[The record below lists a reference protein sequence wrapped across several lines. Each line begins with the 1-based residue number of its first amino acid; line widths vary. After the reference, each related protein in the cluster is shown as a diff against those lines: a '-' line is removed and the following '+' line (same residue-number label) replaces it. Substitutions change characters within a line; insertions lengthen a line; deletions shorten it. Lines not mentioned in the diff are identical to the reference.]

1 MGNLHFHL
9 SIFYFHL
16 NLTSMIRQ
24 TIMNLRQN
32 PFLSAISIAGTAFAI
47 TMIMAIVITWQTK
60 YADFTPEVNRSRS
73 LYVTAMHIYNL
84 DSQDEHSYGFT
95 SPAFLKECVLP
106 LKGIEAATAF
116 GGISGAL
123 VSLTDGSNRLKVD
136 KRITDASFWKVFKPH
151 FLTGRGFSEEEVQSV
166 VVCASVAR
174 KLFGTTEV
182 VGQQLLY
189 NRETMRIAGVVED
202 ISVAAKDAYA
212 QIWVPYTP
220 GMLQANGVWSYSGG
234 MQIAIVAKSAD
245 DFPAIRE
252 ELSKRV
258 EAVNA
263 GLGNRKIDIMEQ
275 PDNIVAHVNHVWCNI
290 GPDLP
295 MLYLQ
300 YAVAL
305 LIILLVPSLNLC
317 GLSSSRMQQRMA
329 ELGVR
334 KAFGGTRW
342 VLVRQILNE
351 NLMLT
356 LLGGV
361 AGLLLSY
368 LSVYLMREWL
378 FTGSG
383 NVGTSGEFSLS
394 MDVLFSPW
402 IFLLAFAFCVVI
414 NLMSAALPAWL
425 AAKRS
430 IVESLNDK

>member
-1 MGNLHFHL
+1 
-9 SIFYFHL
+9 
-16 NLTSMIRQ
+16 MIRQ
-24 TIMNLRQN
+24 SFTNLRQN
-32 PFLSAISIAGTAFAI
+32 PLLSVISIAGTAFAI
-47 TMIMAIVITWQTK
+47 TMIMSIVITWQTK
-60 YADFTPEVNRSRS
+60 YADFAPEVNRNRS
-73 LYVTAMHIYNL
+73 LYVMAMHIYNEKN
-84 DSQDEHSYGFT
+84 QNQQSYSFA

-116 GGISGAL
+116 SGTSGAL

-136 KRITDASFWKVFKPH
+136 RKLTDAGFWKVFEPR
-151 FLTGRGFSEEEVQSV
+151 FLEGRGFSEEECVGSAKGV
-166 VVCASVAR
+166 VVAASVAR
-174 KLFGTTEV
+174 KLFGKTEV
-182 VGQQLLY
+182 VGQQMLL
-189 NRETMRIAGVVED
+189 NRESVRIVGVVED
-202 ISVAAKDAYA
+202 VSVAAKDAYA
-212 QIWVPYTP
+212 QVWAPYHP
-220 GMLQANGVWSYSGG
+220 DMRQATNVWSYMSD
-234 MQIAIVAKSAD
+234 MNIAMVAKSAD
-245 DFPAIRE
+245 DFPVVRE

-263 GLGNRKIDIMEQ
+263 GLGDLKIDIMEQ
-275 PDNIVAHVNHVWCNI
+275 PDNIVTHVNHVWCNV
-290 GPDLP
+290 GPDLT

-300 YAVAL
+300 YILAL
-305 LIILLVPSLNLC
+305 FIILLVPSLNLC

-334 KAFGGTRW
+334 KAFGGTKW

-351 NLMLT
+351 NLFLT

-378 FTGSG
+378 FTNSG

-394 MDVLFSPW
+394 MSVLFSPW
-402 IFLLAFAFCVVI
+402 VFLLAFAFCVVI

-425 AAKRS
+425 AARRP

>member
-1 MGNLHFHL
+1 
-9 SIFYFHL
+9 
-16 NLTSMIRQ
+16 MIRQ
-24 TIMNLRQN
+24 AFTNLRQN
-32 PFLSAISIAGTAFAI
+32 PLLSVISIAGTAFAI
-47 TMIMAIVITWQTK
+47 TMIMSIVITWQTK
-60 YADFTPEVNRSRS
+60 YADFAPEVNRSRS
-73 LYVTAMHIYNL
+73 LYLMAMHIYNEKN
-84 DSQDEHSYGFT
+84 QNEQSYGFI

-116 GGISGAL
+116 GNTESSL

-136 KRITDASFWKVFKPH
+136 RKTTDAGFWKVFKPR
-151 FLTGRGFSEEEVQSV
+151 FLEGRGFNEGEGMVGV
-166 VVCASVAR
+166 VAASVAR
-174 KLFGTTEV
+174 KLFGKTEV
-182 VGQQLLY
+182 IGQQILL
-189 NRETMRIAGVVED
+189 NRVNMRIVGVVED
-202 ISVAAKDAYA
+202 VSVAAKDAYA
-212 QIWVPYTP
+212 QVWVPYNP
-220 GMLQANGVWSYSGG
+220 DMQQATSVWSYFGG
-234 MQIAIVAKSAD
+234 MNIAMVAKSTD

-258 EAVNA
+258 EAINA
-263 GLGNRKIDIMEQ
+263 GLGNYKMDIMEQ
-275 PDNIVAHVNHVWCNI
+275 PDDIVTHVNHVWCNV
-290 GPDLP
+290 GPDLT

-300 YAVAL
+300 YILAL
-305 LIILLVPSLNLC
+305 VIILLVPSLNLC

-334 KAFGGTRW
+334 KAFGGTKW

-351 NLMLT
+351 NLFLT

-378 FTGSG
+378 FTNSG

-394 MDVLFSPW
+394 MSVLFSPW
-402 IFLLAFAFCVVI
+402 VFLLAFAFCVVI

-425 AAKRS
+425 AARRP

>member
-1 MGNLHFHL
+1 
-9 SIFYFHL
+9 
-16 NLTSMIRQ
+16 MIRQ
-24 TIMNLRQN
+24 AFTNLRQN
-32 PFLSAISIAGTAFAI
+32 PLLSVISIAGTAFAI
-47 TMIMAIVITWQTK
+47 TMIMSIVITWQTK
-60 YADFTPEVNRSRS
+60 YADFAPEVNRSRS
-73 LYVTAMHIYNL
+73 LYLMAMHIYNEKN
-84 DSQDEHSYGFT
+84 QNEQSYGFT

-116 GGISGAL
+116 GNTEGAL

-136 KRITDASFWKVFKPH
+136 RKTTDAGFWKVFKPR
-151 FLTGRGFSEEEVQSV
+151 FLEGRGFNEGEGMVGV
-166 VVCASVAR
+166 VAASVAR
-174 KLFGTTEV
+174 KLFGKTEV
-182 VGQQLLY
+182 IGQQILL
-189 NRETMRIAGVVED
+189 NRVNMRIVGVVED
-202 ISVAAKDAYA
+202 VSVAAKDAYA
-212 QIWVPYTP
+212 QVWVPYNP
-220 GMLQANGVWSYSGG
+220 DMQQATSVWSYFGG
-234 MQIAIVAKSAD
+234 MNIAMVAKSTD

-258 EAVNA
+258 EAINA
-263 GLGNRKIDIMEQ
+263 GLGNYKMDIMEQ
-275 PDNIVAHVNHVWCNI
+275 PDDIVTHVNHVWCNV
-290 GPDLP
+290 GPDLT

-300 YAVAL
+300 YILAL
-305 LIILLVPSLNLC
+305 VIILLVPSLNLC

-334 KAFGGTRW
+334 KAFGGTKW

-351 NLMLT
+351 NLFLT

-378 FTGSG
+378 FTNSG

-394 MDVLFSPW
+394 MSVLFSPW
-402 IFLLAFAFCVVI
+402 VFLLAFAFCVVI

-425 AAKRS
+425 AAKRP

>member
-1 MGNLHFHL
+1 
-9 SIFYFHL
+9 
-16 NLTSMIRQ
+16 MIRQ
-24 TIMNLRQN
+24 AFTNLRQN
-32 PFLSAISIAGTAFAI
+32 PLLSVISIAGTAFAI
-47 TMIMAIVITWQTK
+47 TMIMSIVITWQTK
-60 YADFTPEVNRSRS
+60 YADFAPEVNRSRS
-73 LYVTAMHIYNL
+73 LYVMAMHIYNEKNQNEQ
-84 DSQDEHSYGFT
+84 SFGFT

-116 GGISGAL
+116 GNTEGAL

-136 KRITDASFWKVFKPH
+136 RKTTDAGFWKVFKPR
-151 FLTGRGFSEEEVQSV
+151 FLEGRGFNEGEGMVGV
-166 VVCASVAR
+166 VAASVAR
-174 KLFGTTEV
+174 KLFGKTEV
-182 VGQQLLY
+182 IGQQILL
-189 NRETMRIAGVVED
+189 NRVNMRIVGVVED
-202 ISVAAKDAYA
+202 VSVAAKDAYA
-212 QIWVPYTP
+212 QVWVPYNP
-220 GMLQANGVWSYSGG
+220 DMQQATSVWSYFGG
-234 MQIAIVAKSAD
+234 MNIAMVAKSTD

-258 EAVNA
+258 EAINA
-263 GLGNRKIDIMEQ
+263 GLGDRKMDIMEQ
-275 PDNIVAHVNHVWCNI
+275 PDDIVTHVNHVWCNV
-290 GPDLP
+290 GPDLT

-300 YAVAL
+300 YILAL
-305 LIILLVPSLNLC
+305 VIILLVPSLNLC

-334 KAFGGTRW
+334 KAFGGTKW

-351 NLMLT
+351 NLFLT

-378 FTGSG
+378 FTNSG

-394 MDVLFSPW
+394 MSVLFSPW
-402 IFLLAFAFCVVI
+402 VFLLAFAFCVVI

-425 AAKRS
+425 AARRP

>member
-1 MGNLHFHL
+1 
-9 SIFYFHL
+9 
-16 NLTSMIRQ
+16 MIRQ
-24 TIMNLRQN
+24 AFTNLRQN
-32 PFLSAISIAGTAFAI
+32 PLLSVISIAGTAFAI
-47 TMIMAIVITWQTK
+47 TMIMSIVITWQTK
-60 YADFTPEVNRSRS
+60 YADFAPEVNRSRS
-73 LYVTAMHIYNL
+73 LYVMAMHIYNEKN
-84 DSQDEHSYGFT
+84 QNEQSYSFT

-116 GGISGAL
+116 GGTEGSL

-136 KRITDASFWKVFKPH
+136 RKTTDAGFWKVFKPR
-151 FLTGRGFSEEEVQSV
+151 FLEGRGFNEGEGMVGV
-166 VVCASVAR
+166 VAASVAR
-174 KLFGTTEV
+174 KLFGKTEV
-182 VGQQLLY
+182 IGQQILM
-189 NRETMRIAGVVED
+189 NRVNMRIVGVVED
-202 ISVAAKDAYA
+202 VSVAAKDAYA
-212 QIWVPYTP
+212 QVWVPYNSD
-220 GMLQANGVWSYSGG
+220 MLQATSAWSYSGG
-234 MQIAIVAKSAD
+234 MNIAMVAKSTD

-258 EAVNA
+258 EAINA
-263 GLGNRKIDIMEQ
+263 GLGNYQIDIMEQ
-275 PDNIVAHVNHVWCNI
+275 PDNIVAHVNHVWCNV
-290 GPDLP
+290 GPDLT

-300 YAVAL
+300 YALAL

-317 GLSSSRMQQRMA
+317 GLSGSRMQQRMA

-334 KAFGGTRW
+334 KAFGGTKW

-351 NLMLT
+351 NLFLT

-378 FTGSG
+378 FTNSG

-394 MDVLFSPW
+394 MSVLFSPW
-402 IFLLAFAFCVVI
+402 VFLLAFAFCVVI

-425 AAKRS
+425 AARRP